1 MEYVSTTKWGERRW
15 RLFSTFPYRMTQDQ
29 GITLIELLI
38 TMVIIVILASIALPL
53 TKVSAKRSKELEL
66 RQTLRT
72 VRTAID
78 DFRRDWARDSNT
90 LLGPLCVKNQLSC
103 KEYTGLTGY
112 PKSLD
117 VLMKIELSG
126 GESSIQ
132 ETISIRRYLRKVP
145 IDPMTK
151 SQEWG
156 IRCYQDDADVDD
168 WCGEDVFDIFTTSTG
183 TAIDGTSYRDW

>member
-1 MEYVSTTKWGERRW
+1 MKTQNHGGV
-15 RLFSTFPYRMTQDQ
+15 TF
-29 GITLIELLI
+29 IELLI
-38 TMVIIVILASIALPL
+38 TLAIIFILASIAMPL
-53 TKVSAKRSKELEL
+53 TKVTAKRSTELEL

-78 DFRRDWARDSNT
+78 DFRRDWARDSNI

-103 KEYTGLTGY
+103 KENTGLTGY

-117 VLMKIELSG
+117 TLLKVELSG
-126 GESSIQ
+126 AESVIE
-132 ETISIRRYLRKVP
+132 ETIAVRRYLRKVP
-145 IDPMTK
+145 FDPITN

-168 WCGEDVFDIFTTSTG
+168 WCGEDVFDIFTTSTR

>member
-1 MEYVSTTKWGERRW
+1 MK
-15 RLFSTFPYRMTQDQ
+15 TQDQ
-29 GITLIELLI
+29 GVTFIELLI
-38 TMVIIVILASIALPL
+38 TLAIIFILASIDMPL
-53 TKVSAKRSKELEL
+53 TKVTAKRSEELEL

-78 DFRRDWARDSNT
+78 DFRRDWARDNNT
-90 LLGPLCVKNQLSC
+90 LLGPLCVKNKLSC
-103 KEYTGLTGY
+103 KEHTGLTGY

-117 VLMKIELSG
+117 TLLKVKLSG
-126 GESSIQ
+126 AESVIE
-132 ETISIRRYLRKVP
+132 ETIAVRRYLRKIP
-145 IDPMTK
+145 IDPMIH

-183 TAIDGTSYRDW
+183 TAIDGTSYRGW

>member
-1 MEYVSTTKWGERRW
+1 MK
-15 RLFSTFPYRMTQDQ
+15 TQDR
-29 GITLIELLI
+29 GVTFIELLI
-38 TMVIIVILASIALPL
+38 TLAIIFILASIAMPL
-53 TKVSAKRSKELEL
+53 TKVTAKRSEELEL

-78 DFRRDWARDSNT
+78 DFRRDWARDNNT
-90 LLGPLCVKNQLSC
+90 LLGPLCVKNKLSC
-103 KEYTGLTGY
+103 KEHTGLTGY

-117 VLMKIELSG
+117 TLLKVELSG
-126 GESSIQ
+126 AEAVIE
-132 ETISIRRYLRKVP
+132 ETIAVRRYLRKIP
-145 IDPMTK
+145 IDPMID

>member
-1 MEYVSTTKWGERRW
+1 MLKTQEQGV
-15 RLFSTFPYRMTQDQ
+15 TF
-29 GITLIELLI
+29 IELLI
-38 TMVIIVILASIALPL
+38 TMVIIGILASIAMPL
-53 TKVSAKRSKELEL
+53 TKISAKRSKELEL
-66 RQTLRT
+66 RQTLRS

-103 KEYTGLTGY
+103 KENTGLTGY

-126 GESSIQ
+126 AESAIE

-145 IDPMTK
+145 TDPMTN

>member
-1 MEYVSTTKWGERRW
+1 
-15 RLFSTFPYRMTQDQ
+15 
-29 GITLIELLI
+29 
-38 TMVIIVILASIALPL
+38 MVIIVILASIAMPL

-66 RQTLRT
+66 RYTLRT

-78 DFRRDWARDSNT
+78 NFRRDWARDNNT
-90 LLGPLCVKNQLSC
+90 LLGPLCIKNQLSC
-103 KEYTGLTGY
+103 KENTGVTGY

-126 GESSIQ
+126 GQSSL
-132 ETISIRRYLRKVP
+132 EKTISIRRYLRKVP
-145 IDPMTK
+145 IDPMTN

-168 WCGEDVFDIFTTSTG
+168 WCGEDVFDIFTKSTG
-183 TAIDGTSYRDW
+183 TAIDGTAYREW